1 VTADPNDVTLL
12 KRLLVKRLL
21 ESLQAPQMD
30 DEGNPVPA
38 DPRTLTVALATIKA
52 FANEIQ
58 DVVTLAEATAVSEKL
73 ARFMERPQGRA

>member
-1 VTADPNDVTLL
+1 VTDDANDVTRLKRLLL
-12 KRLLVKRLL
+12 KRLLDSL
-21 ESLQAPQMD
+21 EPQVD
-30 DEGNPVPA
+30 EEGNPVPA
-38 DPRTLTVALATIKA
+38 DPRTLTVALAAVKT